1 MESVSLSLLL
11 PPPLGTCAP
20 VARRPALQGVALATR
35 RGAVGKLI
43 FTLEKNGTAHIKSVG
58 LARVDILPR

>member
-1 MESVSLSLLL
+1 
-11 PPPLGTCAP
+11 
-20 VARRPALQGVALATR
+20 
-35 RGAVGKLI
+35 GKLI